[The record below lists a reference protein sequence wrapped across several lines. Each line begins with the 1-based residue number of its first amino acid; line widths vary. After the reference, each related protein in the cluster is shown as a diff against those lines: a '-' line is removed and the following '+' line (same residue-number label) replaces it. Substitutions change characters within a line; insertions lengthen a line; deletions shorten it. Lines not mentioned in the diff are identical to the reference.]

1 MNNELFQLL
10 SYAQNGDIKAIEEL
24 YIRFFKLIK
33 KFAKLVKSEE
43 AETDIKI
50 FFLEFIKKI
59 NLTKLENK
67 SPGELINYIYTSLQN
82 YTFSL
87 IKQSLKKKIDE
98 CNIIADQ
105 IYYDSYE
112 KFELTDSL
120 NSLKKLT
127 KIQKQIILDIYL
139 YNYKIS
145 EIAKSFNI
153 SRQAVNQNKIKALK
167 VIEKEL
173 IKKGIDK
180 LL

>member
-10 SYAQNGDIKAIEEL
+10 FCAQNGDKKATEKL
-24 YIRFFKLIK
+24 YLKFSKLIK
-33 KFAKLVKSEE
+33 KLSRLAEYDG
-43 AETDIKI
+43 AETDII
-50 FFLEFIKKI
+50 VFFLQFIKKVD
-59 NLTKLENK
+59 LKKLENK
-67 SPGELINYIYTSLQN
+67 STGEIINYIYISLKN

-87 IKQSLKKKIDE
+87 MKQSLKKKIDE

-105 IYYDSYE
+105 LYYDSYE

-120 NSLKKLT
+120 DSLKKLT

-145 EIAKSFNI
+145 EIAKLLNV

-173 IKKGIDK
+173 VKKGDR
-180 LL
+180 